1 MVQVMCVCS
10 LGGISDG
17 GRCWVLFSQAFA
29 HLESSNSWGQALL
42 GKLTF
47 IRASMEVKM
56 NKSCTVSACQ
66 KPHKGQMWA
75 ITVHCVCQ
83 RRAKLTA
90 FTPGFLPRSE
100 LFLSCDPDL
109 GLDLHCVVVWEQ
121 GRIWILLVAL
131 FIFFPHPI
139 FQLVSLRANAN
150 RIVNIHPKILHGGR
164 ANSKTAL
171 SASQSKPCSSTAAA

>member
-1 MVQVMCVCS
+1 MVVVVGCCS
-10 LGGISDG
+10 HKPLPTLRAATPE
-17 GRCWVLFSQAFA
+17 GRHCWGNWLFCPF
-29 HLESSNSWGQALL
+29 LWV
-42 GKLTF
+42 